1 MPLGPSGDV
10 SSHRRERNTHT
21 LQGTGSLYST
31 QCDLVS
37 EAAAGGV
44 AGGAAVR
51 TKAGPAVASRAL
63 QDIIS
68 GTKLELEGPP
78 FSRTFFPV
86 LSCTSAGEFA
96 LGGRA

>member
-1 MPLGPSGDV
+1 MPLGPSGDI
-10 SSHRRERNTHT
+10 SSHRRECNTHM

-37 EAAAGGV
+37 EAA

-68 GTKLELEGPP
+68 GTKLELEGLP

-86 LSCTSAGEFA
+86 LSCTSAGEFV